1 MNNINNTNI
10 KHKAMNTPRKPATSK
25 LVASFDNELQ
35 NILSQDLKA
44 FMARNPFLM
53 RKKQAM
59 TTTLSVA

>member
-1 MNNINNTNI
+1 
-10 KHKAMNTPRKPATSK
+10 MNTPRKPATSK